1 MHEFSIATALL
12 DLVAKHTPAGTK
24 LRRVVIEAGPLQGI
38 DPDAMTWAWQSVA
51 SGGEFEGATIEIEHM
66 PWRLH
71 CDACGSDYTA
81 ADFSSR
87 CACGADQS
95 HPVGGDELRLKSL
108 VVDEEEVKPQMNTD
122 EHG

>member
-1 MHEFSIATALL
+1 MHEFSIASALI

-38 DPDAMTWAWQSVA
+38 DPDAMSWAWQSIT
-51 SGGEFEGATIEIEHM
+51 SGGALEGSTIEIQQL

-71 CDACGSDYTA
+71 CDACGSDYRGTE
-81 ADFSSR
+81 FTSR

-95 HPVGGDELRLKSL
+95 HPVGGDELRLRSL
-108 VVDEEEVKPQMNTD
+108 VVDEPQQEPKQEST
-122 EHG
+122 